1 MPSIS
6 PIKILTVAVAIA
18 VAGVSLLA
26 GGGWSQTG
34 SAAGT
39 RQPAAAR
46 TPIKHIIVIV
56 RENHS
61 FDNLF
66 GRFPHADGT
75 KTAREDSK
83 VVSMGV
89 TPDKLSVDLGH
100 GSKTAVKAINRGKMN
115 RFYRL
120 PNAIQCVQKTC
131 KPCKPYK
138 LCKGYQNVAESQ
150 YSQAQIPNY
159 WTYASDFG
167 LADHFF
173 STVMGDS
180 FPNHLVMV
188 SGQNF
193 GAIDNPTHPGQNLRS
208 WGCDAGPGVT
218 VSIYQGGKIHLKYPC
233 FNGQTLVDEANA
245 KHVSWK
251 YYAPPAGTFG
261 YVWST
266 LDSIRHIRNKPKQWQ
281 NVVTPEVFDQDVQK
295 GTLPALSW
303 LTSDLKTSDHPPAS
317 ECDSENWTVDR
328 INQVMR
334 SPMWKHTVI
343 ILTWDDFGGFY
354 DHLPPP
360 YQGLYYLG
368 PRVPT
373 IVISPYTRPH
383 QVYHKRLDF
392 RSVDL
397 YIEDTL
403 HLPHK
408 ANFRRTDDVTSIG
421 AMLNYS
427 QTPNGPVVLPTH
439 SCPSSS
445 TSTPKG
451 YVPSGW

>member
-6 PIKILTVAVAIA
+6 AMRILTAATAIA
-18 VAGVSLLA
+18 VAGGALLA

-34 SAAGT
+34 SAAPSKQAT
-39 RQPAAAR
+39 
-46 TPIKHIIVIV
+46 TSPIKHIVVIV

-66 GRFPHADGT
+66 GLFPHADGT
-75 KTAREDSK
+75 TTAHEGKK
-83 VVSMGV
+83 VVKLGT

-100 GSKTAVKAINRGKMN
+100 GSITAVKAIDKGKMD

-120 PNAIQCVQKTC
+120 FNAIQCVQKTC

-138 LCKGYQNVAESQ
+138 LCKGYQDVAESQ
-150 YSQAQIPNY
+150 YTQAQIPNY

-180 FPNHLVMV
+180 FPNHLVTI

-193 GAIDNPTHPGQNLRS
+193 GAIDNPTHPGQTLRS

-218 VSIYQGGKIHLKYPC
+218 VSIYKNGKIRPAYPC
-233 FNGQTLVDEANA
+233 FNGQTLADEANA

-251 YYAPPAGTFG
+251 YYSPPPGTFG
-261 YVWST
+261 YIWST
-266 LDSIRHIRNKPKQWQ
+266 FDAIKHIRNKPKQWSH
-281 NVVTPEVFDQDVQK
+281 VVTPGVFDQDVQN
-295 GTLPALSW
+295 GTLPAISW
-303 LTSDLKTSDHPPAS
+303 LTSDLSTSDHPPAS
-317 ECDSENWTVDR
+317 ECAGENWTVDR
-328 INQVMR
+328 INEIMK
-334 SPMWKHTVI
+334 SPLWSSTAIVLM
-343 ILTWDDFGGFY
+343 WDDFGGFY
-354 DHLPPP
+354 DHVAPP
-360 YQGLYYLG
+360 YQGAYYLG
-368 PRVPT
+368 PRVPA
-373 IVISPYTRPH
+373 IVISPYTVAH
-383 QVYHKRLDF
+383 KVYHKRLDF

-397 YIEDTL
+397 FIEDTF

-408 ANFRRTDDVTSIG
+408 ANFKRTGSVTSIA
-421 AMLNYS
+421 AMLNYQ
-427 QTPNGPVVLPTH
+427 QTPLAPVVLQTH
-439 SCPSSS
+439 ACPGA
-445 TSTPKG
+445 TTTTPKG

>member
-1 MPSIS
+1 MR
-6 PIKILTVAVAIA
+6 ILSVAVAVA
-18 VAGVSLLA
+18 VAGVALLA

-34 SAAGT
+34 SAASTG
-39 RQPAAAR
+39 RAAAAHN
-46 TPIKHIIVIV
+46 PIKHIIVIV

-66 GRFPHADGT
+66 GRFPHADGATTAKEET
-75 KTAREDSK
+75 KT
-83 VVSMGV
+83 VPLGI
-89 TPDKLSVDLGH
+89 TPDRLGVDLGH
-100 GSKTAVKAINRGKMN
+100 GSLTAVKAIHGGKMD

-120 PNAIQCVQKTC
+120 LNAIQCVKKTC

-138 LCKGYQNVAESQ
+138 VCKGYENVAESE
-150 YSQAQIPNY
+150 YTQAQIPNY
-159 WTYASDFG
+159 WTYASTFG

-180 FPNHLVMV
+180 FPNHLVTI

-193 GAIDNPTHPGQNLRS
+193 NAIDNPTHPGQNLRS

-218 VSIYQGGKIHLKYPC
+218 VSIYRAGKVHPTYPC
-233 FNGQTLVDEANA
+233 FNGKTLADEANA
-245 KHVSWK
+245 KNVSWK

-266 LDSIRHIRNKPKQWQ
+266 LDSIKHIRNNPAQWQ
-281 NVVTPEVFDQDVQK
+281 KVVTPGVFDQDVQK
-295 GTLPALSW
+295 GTLPAISW

-317 ECDSENWTVDR
+317 ECESENWTVDR
-328 INQVMR
+328 INQVMK
-334 SPMWKHTVI
+334 SPMWKHTAI

-354 DHLPPP
+354 DHIAPP
-360 YQGLYYLG
+360 YQGAYYLG

-373 IVISPYTRPH
+373 IVISPYTIQH

-397 YIEDTL
+397 FIEDTF

-408 ANFRRTDDVTSIG
+408 ANFRRTGDVTSIAG
-421 AMLNYS
+421 MLNYN
-427 QTPNGPVVLPTH
+427 QTPIAPVVLQTH
-439 SCPSSS
+439 SCPSS
-445 TSTPKG
+445 TTHTPKG